1 MLIIVISIFSGLQ
14 RGISLNGLQQRI
26 SLNGLVSTS
35 VLYGPSF
42 DNSCLAIEQR
52 DQTAV
57 DVWRLDDF

>member
-1 MLIIVISIFSGLQ
+1 LLILVISVFSGLQ
-14 RGISLNGLQQRI
+14 GISLNGLQQRI